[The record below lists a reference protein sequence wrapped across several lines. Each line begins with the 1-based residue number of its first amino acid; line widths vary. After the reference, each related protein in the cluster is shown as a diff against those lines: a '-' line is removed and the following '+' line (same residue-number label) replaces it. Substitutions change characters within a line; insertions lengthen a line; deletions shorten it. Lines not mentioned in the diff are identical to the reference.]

1 MDLLTRFGYSLR
13 LAIVTGAII
22 VLIISIA
29 SADVIGLLPI
39 STFDAMGS
47 PFYFLILYIASFI
60 AAPWVSDYLPIK
72 RNKD

>member
-22 VLIISIA
+22 GLIVSIA

-39 STFDAMGS
+39 SAFDAIGN
-47 PFYFLILYIASFI
+47 PFYLLILYITAFI
-60 AAPWVSDYLPIK
+60 TAPWVSEYLPIK
-72 RNKD
+72 RNED